1 MIGGGEGVS
10 LCGLSCSPR
19 WEGAWVGN
27 LQPLPCNHHVQPDK
41 YHKQACWFHTFASSF
56 VHPLR
61 PLYLCPALCAPKT
74 PPPPVR
80 VLRTPRP
87 PLRAKSPRM
96 PPFAAY
102 RHSTPA
108 AFTVTRV
115 NKVDL
120 PFFEE
125 AGPFPSIV
133 PSCLQHAHSVY
144 N

>member
-1 MIGGGEGVS
+1 MLVSYICFFVCTSAQTSVS
-10 LCGLSCSPR
+10 LPR
-19 WEGAWVGN
+19 LV
-27 LQPLPCNHHVQPDK
+27 
-41 YHKQACWFHTFASSF
+41 
-56 VHPLR
+56 
-61 PLYLCPALCAPKT
+61 CAKD

-108 AFTVTRV
+108 VFTVTRV

>member
-1 MIGGGEGVS
+1 MGCHAAPGGRARGLGTSSPCLTTTTFS
-10 LCGLSCSPR
+10 LISTTSRHAGFIHLLLRLYIRSDLCISAP
-19 WEGAWVGN
+19 
-27 LQPLPCNHHVQPDK
+27 PCVRQRTP
-41 YHKQACWFHTFASSF
+41 
-56 VHPLR
+56 
-61 PLYLCPALCAPKT
+61 

-80 VLRTPRP
+80 VLRTPP
-87 PLRAKSPRM
+87 PVRAKSPQM